1 MSTLKDSPEQAGG
14 PTAGDPRRWKALAVL
29 TAVQFMLMLDVT
41 VVNIAL
47 PNIQDDLHFST
58 ENLAWVVN
66 GYLLMAAGFL
76 LLGGRVADLLGR
88 RRIFIAGVLLFGVSS
103 VMCGAANTSGLLVAG
118 RFLQGFGEALAGP
131 SALGLIAVL
140 FTDGKERGKAL
151 GIWGGMAALGGAV
164 GSVVGG
170 LVTDFID
177 WRWTFYIN
185 VPVVLL
191 ALIAIPRLMPESR
204 MARREGQRLD
214 AVGAVGVTAGLVAV
228 VYGLLKAADEP
239 WGSSTVLVPLLG
251 GVAALVFTALWETRV
266 DEPMIPLRFFRNRT
280 RVTSNVISM
289 MSFASFYT
297 YAFVATLFLQHV
309 LDYSPMETGL
319 AYIPLTLATGIG
331 MGLSTGLMPRIGV
344 KPIVVIA
351 FFGSAVGQL
360 IAAGGFD
367 PDASY
372 VGGVMPGLVVF
383 AFFNG
388 MGFPVLINGG
398 LHEVTGQDSG
408 LASGV
413 QTSMQQ
419 IGAAL
424 GLATLVPIAL
434 RYVNDHAGEGN
445 LPAVAS
451 DAYAL
456 SLRVAAGVLA
466 AAGVIALLLLGKVSA
481 KPRDA
486 HAEAAGVLAEEEPA
500 AATGTGPAPATGHAP
515 EAANA

>member
-1 MSTLKDSPEQAGG
+1 MSTLKESRDQAGG

-47 PNIQDDLHFST
+47 PNIQTDLGFST
-58 ENLAWVVN
+58 EGLAWVVN

-88 RRIFIAGVLLFGVSS
+88 RKVFVAGVLLFGVSS
-103 VMCGAANTSGLLVAG
+103 IMCGAANTPGLLVAG
-118 RFLQGFGEALAGP
+118 RFLQGFGEALAAP
-131 SALGLIAVL
+131 AALGLIAVL
-140 FTDGKERGKAL
+140 FTDAKERAKAL
-151 GIWGGMAALGGAV
+151 GIWGGLAALGGAV

-177 WRWTFYIN
+177 WRWVFYIN
-185 VPVVLL
+185 IPIVVL
-191 ALIAIPRLMPESR
+191 ALLVIPRLMPESR

-214 AVGAVGVTAGLVAV
+214 ALGALTTTAGLVGV
-228 VYGLLKAADEP
+228 VYGLLEAADNP
-239 WGSSTVLVPLLG
+239 WGSSHVLLPLLG
-251 GVAALVFTALWETRV
+251 GIAALVFTAVWESRV
-266 DEPMIPLRFFRNRT
+266 PEPMIPLRFFKNRT
-280 RVTSNVISM
+280 RVTSNVVSM

-297 YAFVATLFLQHV
+297 YAFVATLYLQQV
-309 LDYSPMETGL
+309 LHYSPMETGL
-319 AYIPLTLATGIG
+319 AYIPLTIATGLG
-331 MGLSTGLMPRIGV
+331 MGVSTALMPRIGV

-351 FFGSAVGQL
+351 FFGSALGQF
-360 IAAGGFD
+360 IAASGFA

-383 AFFNG
+383 ALFNG

-398 LHEVTGQDSG
+398 LHEVTGQDAG

-434 RYVNDHAGEGN
+434 RYVTDHAADGN
-445 LPAVAS
+445 PATVAS
-451 DAYAL
+451 DAFAL
-456 SLRVAAGVLA
+456 ALYVAAGVLA
-466 AAGVIALLLLGKVSA
+466 AAGLIALLLLGKVSA
-481 KPRDA
+481 EKRDA
-486 HAEAAGVLAEEEPA
+486 HAEAAEVLAEE
-500 AATGTGPAPATGHAP
+500 PAPAPAPTTAPSP
-515 EAANA
+515 EAAKA

>member
-1 MSTLKDSPEQAGG
+1 MSTLNESRDQAGG
-14 PTAGDPRRWKALAVL
+14 TTVGDPRRWKALAVL

-47 PNIQDDLHFST
+47 PNIQSDLGFST
-58 ENLAWVVN
+58 EGLAWVVN

-88 RRIFIAGVLLFGVSS
+88 RKVFVAGVLLFGVSS
-103 VMCGAANTSGLLVAG
+103 IMCGAANTPGLLVAG
-118 RFLQGFGEALAGP
+118 RFLQGFGEALAAP
-131 SALGLIAVL
+131 AALGLIAVL
-140 FTDGKERGKAL
+140 FTDAKERAKAL
-151 GIWGGMAALGGAV
+151 GIWGGLAALGGAV

-177 WRWTFYIN
+177 WRWVFYIN
-185 VPVVLL
+185 IPIVVL
-191 ALIAIPRLMPESR
+191 ALVVIPRLMPESR

-214 AVGAVGVTAGLVAV
+214 LVGALTTTAGLVGV
-228 VYGLLKAADEP
+228 VYGLLKAADHS
-239 WGSSTVLVPLLG
+239 WGSSQVLLPLLG
-251 GVAALVFTALWETRV
+251 GAAALVFTAVWESRV
-266 DEPMIPLRFFRNRT
+266 PEPMIPLRFFKNRT
-280 RVTSNVISM
+280 RVTSNAVSM

-297 YAFVATLFLQHV
+297 YAFVATLYLQQV
-309 LDYSPMETGL
+309 LHYSPMETGL
-319 AYIPLTLATGIG
+319 AYIPLTIATGVG
-331 MGLSTGLMPRIGV
+331 MGVSTALMPRIGV

-351 FFGSAVGQL
+351 FFGSALGQF
-360 IAAGGFD
+360 IAANGFS

-383 AFFNG
+383 ALFNG

-398 LHEVTGQDSG
+398 LHEVTGQDAG

-434 RYVNDHAGEGN
+434 RYVNDHAGDGN
-445 LPAVAS
+445 PAAVAS
-451 DAYAL
+451 DGFAL
-456 SLRVAAGVLA
+456 ALHVAAGVLA
-466 AAGVIALLLLGKVSA
+466 AAGLIALFLLGKVSA
-481 KPRDA
+481 EKRDA
-486 HAEAAGVLAEEEPA
+486 HAEAAEVLAEA
-500 AATGTGPAPATGHAP
+500 PAPVQAP
-515 EAANA
+515 SPAQAPAPQAADVKA

>member
-1 MSTLKDSPEQAGG
+1 MSILKDSPDQAGG
-14 PTAGDPRRWKALAVL
+14 HTAGDPRRWKALAVL

-47 PNIQDDLHFST
+47 PNIQSDLGFST
-58 ENLAWVVN
+58 EGLAWVVN

-88 RRIFIAGVLLFGVSS
+88 RRVFVAGVLLFGVSS

-118 RFLQGFGEALAGP
+118 RFLQGFGEALAAP
-131 SALGLIAVL
+131 AALGLIAVL
-140 FTDGKERGKAL
+140 FTDPKERAKAL
-151 GIWGGMAALGGAV
+151 GIWGGLAALGGAV

-177 WRWTFYIN
+177 WRWVFYIN
-185 VPVVLL
+185 IPIVVL
-191 ALIAIPRLMPESR
+191 ALVVIPRLMPESR
-204 MARREGQRLD
+204 MARRQGQRLD
-214 AVGAVGVTAGLVAV
+214 LVGALTTTAGLVGI
-228 VYGLLKAADEP
+228 VYGLLEAADNS
-239 WGSSTVLVPLLG
+239 WGSSQVLLPLLG
-251 GVAALVFTALWETRV
+251 GIAALVFTAVWESRV
-266 DEPMIPLRFFRNRT
+266 PEPMIPLRFFRNRT
-280 RVTSNVISM
+280 RVTSNAVSM

-297 YAFVATLFLQHV
+297 YAFVATLYLQQV
-309 LDYSPMETGL
+309 LHYSPMETGL
-319 AYIPLTLATGIG
+319 AYIPLTIATGLG
-331 MGLSTGLMPRIGV
+331 MGVSTALMPRIGV

-351 FFGSAVGQL
+351 FFGAALGQF
-360 IAAGGFD
+360 IAANGFA

-372 VGGVMPGLVVF
+372 LGGVMPGLVVF
-383 AFFNG
+383 ALFNG

-398 LHEVTGQDSG
+398 LHEVTGQDAG

-434 RYVNDHAGEGN
+434 RYVNDHAAEGN

-451 DAYAL
+451 DGFAL
-456 SLRVAAGVLA
+456 ALHVAAGVLA
-466 AAGVIALLLLGKVSA
+466 AAGLIALFLLGKVSA
-481 KPRDA
+481 EKRDA
-486 HAEAAGVLAEEEPA
+486 HAEAAGVLAEVPDPSPV
-500 AATGTGPAPATGHAP
+500 PAPAAVPAP
-515 EAANA
+515 EAAKA